1 MKQYFLD
8 IAYLSL
14 NKDKEEL
21 CGDKVEIEK
30 FDEGCIAVLSDGLGS
45 GVKANIL
52 ATLTSK
58 IAVTMMKNGLSIE
71 EVVDTIINTL
81 PTCKVRQLAYST
93 FTIIYISNVGECY
106 IARFD
111 NPEVLIK
118 RNGNVDII
126 EGKEVI
132 ISGRRVRESKFN
144 LKKDD
149 IIVSFSDGVLN
160 AGSGKVLNLGWDL
173 KSVSEYIK
181 MTPSNISSMSLIKK
195 IIGICDDLY
204 LQKPGDDTTVLSIKI
219 IENKHVTLFTG
230 PPINVGDDKIIVQ
243 RLIKSNGKKI
253 VCGGSA
259 AKIVSR
265 ELNTDFEMD
274 MKNIK
279 GDIPPVGYIKNIDL
293 VTEGVLTLKK
303 VLEVLVDYKKNKY
316 HIDDIFKDD
325 KDQNAAYKI
334 LKILIDECTHID
346 FLLGRSVNSAY
357 ENFGFPEDL
366 ATKIQIVEKIKEKL
380 IELGKEANVF
390 YY

>member
-1 MKQYFLD
+1 M
-8 IAYLSL
+8 

-30 FDEGCIAVLSDGLGS
+30 FEKGCIAVLSDGLGS

-58 IAVTMMKNGLSIE
+58 IAVTMIKNGLSIE

-93 FTIIYISNVGECY
+93 FTIIYISNIGECY

-118 RNGNVDII
+118 RNGNIDII

-132 ISGRRVRESKFN
+132 ISDRKVMESKFN
-144 LKKDD
+144 LKKGDV
-149 IIVSFSDGVLN
+149 IVSFSDGVLN
-160 AGSGKVLNLGWDL
+160 AGSGKILNLGWDL

-181 MTPSNISSMSLIKK
+181 MIPSNISSLSLIKK

-219 IENKHVTLFTG
+219 MENKYVTLFTG
-230 PPINVGDDKIIVQ
+230 PPIDPQDDKIIVQ
-243 RLIKSNGKKI
+243 RIARSKGKKI

-259 AKIVSR
+259 AKIVAR
-265 ELNTDFEMD
+265 ELDTGFEMD

-279 GDIPPVGYIKNIDL
+279 GDIPPIGYIKNIDL

-303 VLEVLVDYKKNKY
+303 VLEVLDDYKVNKC
-316 HIDDIFKDD
+316 HIDDIFKED

-334 LKILIDECTHID
+334 LKILIDECTNID

-357 ENFGFPEDL
+357 QNFGFPEDL
-366 ATKIQIVEKIKEKL
+366 AAKIQIVEKIKDKL
-380 IELGKEANVF
+380 MELGKVVNVT

>member
-1 MKQYFLD
+1 
-8 IAYLSL
+8 
-14 NKDKEEL
+14 
-21 CGDKVEIEK
+21 
-30 FDEGCIAVLSDGLGS
+30 
-45 GVKANIL
+45 
-52 ATLTSK
+52 
-58 IAVTMMKNGLSIE
+58 MKNGLSIE

>member
-1 MKQYFLD
+1 M
-8 IAYLSL
+8 

-58 IAVTMMKNGLSIE
+58 IAVTMIKNGLSIA

-81 PTCKVRQLAYST
+81 PTCKVRNLAYST
-93 FTIIYISNVGECY
+93 FTIIYISNDGECY

-111 NPEVLIK
+111 NPEVLFK
-118 RNGNVDII
+118 RNGKIDII
-126 EGKEVI
+126 KGEEVI

-149 IIVSFSDGVLN
+149 IIVSVSDGVIN
-160 AGSGKVLNLGWDL
+160 AGGGKILNLGWDL
-173 KSVSEYIK
+173 KNISEYIQLI
-181 MTPSNISSMSLIKK
+181 PSNISSLSLTKK
-195 IIGICDDLY
+195 LIGICDDLY

-219 IENKHVTLFTG
+219 MKNKHVTLFTG
-230 PPINVGDDKIIVQ
+230 PPTDPEDDKIVVQ
-243 RLIKSNGKKI
+243 KLIKNTGKKI

-259 AKIVSR
+259 AKIVAR
-265 ELNTDFEMD
+265 ELDTDFEMD
-274 MKNIK
+274 MKNIN
-279 GDIPPVGYIKNIDL
+279 GDIPPIGYIKNIDL

-303 VLEVLVDYKKNKY
+303 VLEVLDDYKNNKY

-325 KDQNAAYKI
+325 KDKNAAYKI
-334 LKILIDECTHID
+334 LKILIDECTNID
-346 FLLGRSVNSAY
+346 FLVGRSVNSAY
-357 ENFGFPEDL
+357 QSSDFPDDL
-366 ATKIQIVEKIKEKL
+366 AAKIQIVEKIKDKL
-380 IELGKEANVF
+380 IGLGKVVNAL

>member
-1 MKQYFLD
+1 M
-8 IAYLSL
+8 
-14 NKDKEEL
+14 
-21 CGDKVEIEK
+21 
-30 FDEGCIAVLSDGLGS
+30 
-45 GVKANIL
+45 

-93 FTIIYISNVGECY
+93 FTIIYISNVSECY

-111 NPEVLIK
+111 NPEVIIK
-118 RNGNVDII
+118 RNRNIDII
-126 EGKEVI
+126 KGEEVI
-132 ISGRRVRESKFN
+132 IAGRRVRESKFN

-160 AGSGKVLNLGWDL
+160 AGSGKILNLGWDL
-173 KSVSEYIK
+173 KNVAEYIQ
-181 MTPSNISSMSLIKK
+181 MIPSNISSLSLIKK

-204 LQKPGDDTTVLSIKI
+204 LEKPGDDTTVLSIKI
-219 IENKHVTLFTG
+219 MKNKHVTLFTG
-230 PPINVGDDKIIVQ
+230 PPINPENDKIVVQ
-243 RLIKSNGKKI
+243 NLIKSEGKKI

-259 AKIVSR
+259 AKIVAR
-265 ELNTDFEMD
+265 ELDTDFEMD

-303 VLEVLVDYKKNKY
+303 VLEVLDNYKNNKY
-316 HIDDIFKDD
+316 HIDDIFKED
-325 KDQNAAYKI
+325 KDENGAYKI
-334 LKILIDECTHID
+334 LKILIDECTNID
-346 FLLGRSVNSAY
+346 FLVGRSVNSAY
-357 ENFGFPEDL
+357 KSFDFPNDL
-366 ATKIQIVEKIKEKL
+366 AVKIQIVEKIKEKL
-380 IELGKEANVF
+380 KELGKIVNVF